1 MFIQLLVSVENEG
14 PFGLLYCITFK
25 LMDQQWLAMHA
36 SYMNFNYLPI
46 SYDVHTSS
54 AGKRDAAQK
63 HITP

>member
-36 SYMNFNYLPI
+36 SYMNFNVCMPFLMKTFNFLYILLC
-46 SYDVHTSS
+46 
-54 AGKRDAAQK
+54 
-63 HITP
+63 